1 MSKKRETIVE
11 ITKKLRCM
19 DFNSVAVMKTA
30 ADILAAKERL
40 DRESAEERKR
50 YNSKK
55 LCRTVGVGMAVIVV
69 LTTIHLLFKNVLPME
84 LFADII
90 IILILS
96 NTICRK

>member
-50 YNSKK
+50 ANPASGK
-55 LCRTVGVGMAVIVV
+55 RTKSRAY
-69 LTTIHLLFKNVLPME
+69 
-84 LFADII
+84 A
-90 IILILS
+90 
-96 NTICRK
+96 

>member
-11 ITKKLRCM
+11 ITKKLCCM

-50 YNSKK
+50 
-55 LCRTVGVGMAVIVV
+55 A
-69 LTTIHLLFKNVLPME
+69 
-84 LFADII
+84 
-90 IILILS
+90 
-96 NTICRK
+96 